1 MAKSNPLVLDGGEV
15 KLRLLAERTESKS
28 PVHVD
33 WVRFTCLLRNVVP
46 TFEPLPVDV
55 GPKIGTHWGDR
66 GAVDELP
73 SVLRDEVVT
82 QWVHSTCESFAL
94 DHRDP
99 AFLYPLQQALELA
112 ENICK
117 ALGKDFTVSRE
128 IKNGQDFYKYRW
140 CIERAGH
147 ECAWVGFLA
156 SGDSPRQSA
165 QANTIHANIFGHACT
180 FADSGWN
187 LRLAD
192 LVDECGGKVTRAD
205 LALDLFDGIPGGMEA
220 LQDEYRAGLFDVRG
234 KTPKCS
240 LAGDWFNGA
249 ERSLYIGCKASG
261 KQTNVYEKG
270 DQLFGRQSDSP
281 WVRAELRYGNKL
293 RVLPSDILRRPCDFF
308 AGASDWHAMRL
319 KAFDAAFNPQTCAQ
333 EKALPLQTVAAEVT
347 RNIRWALTSAA
358 PTIAAAWDFLGSEF
372 LELVTNKK
380 LPGRLRKF
388 NDNDLRSA
396 FASVMGKIS
405 TVESCG
411 PAFA

>member
-1 MAKSNPLVLDGGEV
+1 MTKPNDLVLDGGEV
-15 KLRLLAERTESKS
+15 KLRLMAQRIATKT

-46 TFEPLPVDV
+46 TFEPVPVDWRPSI
-55 GPKIGTHWGDR
+55 GPHLGQRGT
-66 GAVDELP
+66 VDELP
-73 SVLRDEVVT
+73 SVLRDEIVSD
-82 QWVHSTCESFAL
+82 WVHSSCESFAL

-99 AFLYPLQQALELA
+99 AFIYPYQQALELA

-117 ALGKDFTVSRE
+117 ALGKDFSVSRE
-128 IKNGQDFYKYRW
+128 IKKGQDFYKYRW
-140 CIERAGH
+140 CIERAGF

-165 QANTIHANIFGHACT
+165 QNNTIHANIFGHACT
-180 FADSGWN
+180 FAEVGWN
-187 LRLAD
+187 DRLAD
-192 LVDECGGKVTRAD
+192 LVDDCGGKVTRAD
-205 LALDLFDGIPGGMEA
+205 LALDFFDGIPGGMES
-220 LQDEYRAGLFDVRG
+220 LETSYRAGAFDVRG

-270 DQLFGRQSDSP
+270 DQLFGRDSASD

-293 RVLPSDILRRPCDFF
+293 RVLPSDILRRPSDFF
-308 AGASDWHAMRL
+308 AGGSDWHAL
-319 KAFDAAFNPQTCAQ
+319 QLAQFDCAASAQKLPQ
-333 EKALPLQTVAAEVT
+333 EKALPLQTVSAEVT

-358 PTIAAAWDFLGSEF
+358 PTIAAAWEFLGSDF

-380 LPGRLRKF
+380 LPGRLQKF
-388 NDNDLRSA
+388 KPSELREA
-396 FASVMGKIS
+396 FGKAMNS
-405 TVESCG
+405 FTAVEGSS
-411 PAFA
+411 PAFV